1 MPRPARLIVDPPAAG
16 AWNMAVDEALMLSA
30 AERGEPTL
38 RLYGWA
44 EPTLSLGY
52 FQGIDERRAHAA
64 SRDCPLV
71 RRSSGGGAIVH
82 DRELTYS
89 YAVPVAS
96 CRWEAADLYAAFHAT
111 LVEVFSSWG
120 VPARLCSVPGRH
132 GPAEEPFLC
141 FQRRTVGDL
150 LVGDAKVVG
159 SAQRR
164 HRRGLLQHGSILW
177 QRSPR
182 APELPGLLDLV
193 DIEGTVAQLSDQWL
207 RLLNDQL
214 EVEFVAG
221 TLSANELSMAGSRV
235 SDRFGHPGW
244 TSRR

>member
-1 MPRPARLIVDPPAAG
+1 LIVDPPAAA

-38 RLYGWA
+38 RLYRWE

-52 FQGIDERRAHAA
+52 FQRVDERHSHPA

-89 YAVPVAS
+89 YATAVAG
-96 CRWEAADLYAAFHAT
+96 CRQPKAADLYEAFHAT
-111 LVEVFSSWG
+111 LVQVFSQWG
-120 VPARLCSVPGRH
+120 VPARLCAAAGQPGS
-132 GPAEEPFLC
+132 ADEPFLC

-164 HRRGLLQHGSILW
+164 HRQGLLQHGSILW

-182 APELPGLLDLV
+182 APELPGLLDV
-193 DIEGTVAQLSDQWL
+193 ADVEVTIAQLSDQWL
-207 RLLNDQL
+207 RHLTDRLDVQ
-214 EVEFVAG
+214 FVAG
-221 TLSANELSMAGSRV
+221 TLSAEELTLAGSRV
-235 SDRFGHPGW
+235 TDRFAHPGW
-244 TSRR
+244 NSRR